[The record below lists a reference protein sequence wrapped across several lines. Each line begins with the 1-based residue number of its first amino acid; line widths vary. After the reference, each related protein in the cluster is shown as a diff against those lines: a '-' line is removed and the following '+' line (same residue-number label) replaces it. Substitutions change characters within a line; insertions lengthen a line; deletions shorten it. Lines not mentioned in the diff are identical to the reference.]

1 MKCPFCHRNESKVLD
16 SRITEAGDSI
26 RRRRECAS
34 CKKRFTTYER
44 VEEIPLTVIKKDGT
58 HEPFDRNKILT
69 GLLRATVKRKA
80 PREKLENIIDE
91 IESDLRNNFRYEV
104 KSKEIGEMIL
114 EKLLRIDKVAYIRF
128 ASVYREFQDTAEF
141 LKELNRLEKRAKKIR
156 EEASKKI
163 IEAAKKQKASS

>member
-1 MKCPFCHRNESKVLD
+1 MKCPFCHHNESKVLD

-26 RRRRECAS
+26 RRRRECTN

-69 GLLRATVKRKA
+69 GLLRATVKRKV
-80 PREKLENIIDE
+80 PRERLERVIDE

-128 ASVYREFQDTAEF
+128 ASVYREFQDSAEF

-156 EEASKKI
+156 EEARKKI
-163 IEAAKKQKASS
+163 IEAVKKQKASS

>member
-1 MKCPFCHRNESKVLD
+1 MKCPFCHHNESKVLD

-26 RRRRECAS
+26 RRRRECAG

-44 VEEIPLTVIKKDGT
+44 VEEIPLTVVKKDGT

-69 GLLRATVKRKA
+69 GLLRATVKRKV
-80 PREKLENIIDE
+80 PREKLENIIEE
-91 IESDLRNNFRYEV
+91 IESDLRNNFRHEV

-114 EKLLRIDKVAYIRF
+114 EKLLRTDKVAYIRF

-141 LKELNRLEKRAKKIR
+141 LKELDRLEKQAKKIR
-156 EEASKKI
+156 EEVSRKI
-163 IEAAKKQKASS
+163 REAVKKQEASN

>member
-1 MKCPFCHRNESKVLD
+1 MKCPFCHYNESKVLD

-26 RRRRECAS
+26 RRRRECAN

-69 GLLRATVKRKA
+69 GLLRATVKRKV
-80 PREKLENIIDE
+80 PRERLERVIDE

-128 ASVYREFQDTAEF
+128 ASVYREFQNSAEF

-156 EEASKKI
+156 EEARKKI
-163 IEAAKKQKASS
+163 IEAVKKQKASS

>member
-1 MKCPFCHRNESKVLD
+1 MLD

-26 RRRRECAS
+26 RRRRECAG

-44 VEEIPLTVIKKDGT
+44 VEEIPLTVVKKDGT

-69 GLLRATVKRKA
+69 GLLRATVKRKV

-114 EKLLRIDKVAYIRF
+114 EKLLRTDKVAYIRF

-141 LKELNRLEKRAKKIR
+141 LKELDRLEKQATKIR
-156 EEASKKI
+156 EEASRKI
-163 IEAAKKQKASS
+163 REAAKKQEASN